1 MVLHE
6 RAARSS
12 EVYKTT
18 VIADILMEQIGYHR
32 FTMDFISLKLEKDL
46 INNGYYRFSRIIC
59 ATFSNLKNISSA

>member
-18 VIADILMEQIGYHR
+18 VIADILMEQIGYRR
-32 FTMDFISLKLEKDL
+32 FTADFISLELEKRFSITD
-46 INNGYYRFSRIIC
+46 GYYRFFRIC
-59 ATFSNLKNISSA
+59 Y

>member
-18 VIADILMEQIGYHR
+18 VIADILMEQIGYRR
-32 FTMDFISLKLEKDL
+32 FTADFISLKLKRDSQL
-46 INNGYYRFSRIIC
+46 PM
-59 ATFSNLKNISSA
+59 ATLDFPALKI

>member
-18 VIADILMEQIGYHR
+18 VIADILMEQRGYR
-32 FTMDFISLKLEKDL
+32 RSTAGFISLE
-46 INNGYYRFSRIIC
+46 
-59 ATFSNLKNISSA
+59 LKNFIDSIVVGINLVSFQF